1 MRTHIQILAWIYL
14 ILGGVTALRGVVG
27 VFLTLAIGAGAIAA
41 GVGPSASDPLIT
53 IAAIFAYATYL
64 YICIGIPMILAGWG
78 LLKRRQWGRIL
89 GIVVSV
95 LCLPLKFALL
105 FGIYGLIVLLWPG
118 AAREFS

>member
-14 ILGGVTALRGVVG
+14 ILGGLAALRGVLSMIAMYLFQFLFVATAPGAFDTGTRVTGASIAVVG
-27 VFLTLAIGAGAIAA
+27 AYVGLIWLCLGLSSVF
-41 GVGPSASDPLIT
+41 
-53 IAAIFAYATYL
+53 
-64 YICIGIPMILAGWG
+64 AGWG

-95 LCLPLKFALL
+95 LCLPL
-105 FGIYGLIVLLWPG
+105 GIYGLIVLLQPK

>member
-64 YICIGIPMILAGWG
+64 YICIGIPTILAGWG

>member
-14 ILGGVTALRGVVG
+14 ILGGVTALRGVLG
-27 VFLTLAIGAGAIAA
+27 VFLTLVLGAGAIAA

-53 IAAIFAYATYL
+53 IAALFAYAAYL
-64 YICIGIPMILAGWG
+64 YICIGIPTILAGWG

-95 LCLPLKFALL
+95 LCLPLGYALL
-105 FGIYGLIVLLWPG
+105 FGIYGLIVLLWPK